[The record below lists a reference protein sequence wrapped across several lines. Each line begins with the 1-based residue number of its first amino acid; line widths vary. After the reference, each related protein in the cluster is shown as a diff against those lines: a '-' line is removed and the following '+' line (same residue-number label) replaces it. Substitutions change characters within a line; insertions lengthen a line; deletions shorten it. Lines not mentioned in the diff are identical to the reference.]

1 MVATLLANAILT
13 PEGKPEAE
21 ADIEPVQIGVAVY
34 TISVIAVFLLLFVKL
49 EPVVSATV
57 NSLPHNGLLAFV
69 SAEVEENNAG
79 SAEIPE
85 THQPD
90 KS

>member
-34 TISVIAVFLLLFVKL
+34 TISVIAVV
-49 EPVVSATV
+49 PVTV
-57 NSLPHNGLLAFV
+57 C
-69 SAEVEENNAG
+69 EVRT
-79 SAEIPE
+79 SCKCYCKFFTP
-85 THQPD
+85 
-90 KS
+90 

>member
-21 ADIEPVQIGVAVY
+21 ADIEPAQIGVAVY
-34 TISVIAVFLLLFVKL
+34 TISVIALVAVTVCEL

-57 NSLPHNGLLAFV
+57 NSLPHKAC
-69 SAEVEENNAG
+69 
-79 SAEIPE
+79 
-85 THQPD
+85 
-90 KS
+90 

>member
-34 TISVIAVFLLLFVKL
+34 TISVIACSSCYCL
-49 EPVVSATV
+49 
-57 NSLPHNGLLAFV
+57 
-69 SAEVEENNAG
+69 
-79 SAEIPE
+79 
-85 THQPD
+85 
-90 KS
+90 